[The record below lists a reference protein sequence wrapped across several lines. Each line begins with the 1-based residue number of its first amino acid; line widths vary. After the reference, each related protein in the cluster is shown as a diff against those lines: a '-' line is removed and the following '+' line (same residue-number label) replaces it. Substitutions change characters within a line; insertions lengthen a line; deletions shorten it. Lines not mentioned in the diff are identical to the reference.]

1 MEFDEL
7 YEQYFQRIYRYI
19 YYMVSDPSLAED
31 LTQETFI
38 RVYKGQYRNEA
49 VMSTYIRRIARN
61 LVYDTYRK
69 KALIKWLPFQK
80 EHEKRETQYVPHDW
94 IMQSEERRLL
104 YEAIQLLKPEYREV
118 LIYRKIEELNI
129 AETSEILGWST
140 VKIANTQRN
149 AMKALEKILGGDEF
163 GFKQSTEG
171 TQ

>member
-1 MEFDEL
+1 MP
-7 YEQYFQRIYRYI
+7 FQR
-19 YYMVSDPSLAED
+19 
-31 LTQETFI
+31 
-38 RVYKGQYRNEA
+38 
-49 VMSTYIRRIARN
+49 
-61 LVYDTYRK
+61 
-69 KALIKWLPFQK
+69 

-118 LIYRKIEELNI
+118 LIYRKIEELNL
-129 AETSEILGWST
+129 AETSEILGWSS